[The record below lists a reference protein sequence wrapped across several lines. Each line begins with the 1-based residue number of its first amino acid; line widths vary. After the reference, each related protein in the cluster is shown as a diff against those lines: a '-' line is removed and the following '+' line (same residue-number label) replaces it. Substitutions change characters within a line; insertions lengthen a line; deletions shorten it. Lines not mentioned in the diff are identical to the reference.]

1 MAQDK
6 TTPTPPASQPVA
18 ELLPQ
23 VGGSYTRQ
31 PDGSLLRTDDAPAP
45 AAPAA
50 PAQPTT
56 DTPE

>member
-1 MAQDK
+1 MSK
-6 TTPTPPASQPVA
+6 TTTPAPSPAPAPVVDQ
-18 ELLPQ
+18 LPQ
-23 VGGSYTRQ
+23 TGGSYTRQ